1 VLTAELRQGI
11 ENGDLRLYYQPKVK
25 LEDGRTEGVEALV
38 RWQHAERGFIPP
50 DAFIG
55 LAEETGLIKPLTVWV
70 MNEALRQH
78 KEWQQAGFNIRMS
91 VNVSARMLHDPQL
104 VATVNDLLAR
114 WDVEPSYLELEI
126 TEGSLMVDPEGAM
139 ETLRQLRT
147 AGVWSSI
154 DDFGMGYSSLGYLKR
169 LPVDELKI
177 DKSFV
182 MDMASSR
189 DDASIVRSVVTLGH
203 NLGLHVVAEGVDNKR
218 TLDMLCAMGCDMA
231 QGYYLSRPVAAE
243 DLTEWLGRPP
253 QRLVNTA

>member
-1 VLTAELRQGI
+1 
-11 ENGDLRLYYQPKVK
+11 
-25 LEDGRTEGVEALV
+25 
-38 RWQHAERGFIPP
+38 
-50 DAFIG
+50 
-55 LAEETGLIKPLTVWV
+55 
-70 MNEALRQH
+70 
-78 KEWQQAGFNIRMS
+78 
-91 VNVSARMLHDPQL
+91 
-104 VATVNDLLAR
+104 
-114 WDVEPSYLELEI
+114 
-126 TEGSLMVDPEGAM
+126 
-139 ETLRQLRT
+139 
-147 AGVWSSI
+147 
-154 DDFGMGYSSLGYLKR
+154 MGYSSLGYLKR